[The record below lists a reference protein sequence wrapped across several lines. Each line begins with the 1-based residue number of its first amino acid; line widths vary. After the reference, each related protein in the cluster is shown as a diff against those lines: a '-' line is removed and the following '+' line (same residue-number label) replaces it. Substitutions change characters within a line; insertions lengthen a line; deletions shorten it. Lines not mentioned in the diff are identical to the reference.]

1 MVGRLGMGDMF
12 AVIICRSDV
21 WWWHSKFHLLMDWSN
36 KISCQTQEFL
46 EEDASLVDMWL
57 VISDPP
63 SLWLAQNLK
72 SEPGSNVDME
82 YWISI

>member
-1 MVGRLGMGDMF
+1 M
-12 AVIICRSDV
+12 SDDDIPS
-21 WWWHSKFHLLMDWSN
+21 SKFHLLMDWSN